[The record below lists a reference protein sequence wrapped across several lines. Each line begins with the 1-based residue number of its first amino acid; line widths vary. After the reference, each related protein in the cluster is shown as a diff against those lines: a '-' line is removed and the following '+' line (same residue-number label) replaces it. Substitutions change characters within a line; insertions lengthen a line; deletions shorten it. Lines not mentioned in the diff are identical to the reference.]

1 MGRAWGERE
10 GPAGPFLT
18 LCGTEALDQGSRQG
32 LVGDLAGV
40 DSMACVLGTGQRQGA
55 AEAVGAVLA
64 IQLGGTGLDA
74 LGVDNTVHRPP
85 DTDGPG
91 VEAAQQAHH
100 RGTAGLEL
108 LRGRWEDEDGGLSH
122 SP

>member
-1 MGRAWGERE
+1 M
-10 GPAGPFLT
+10 
-18 LCGTEALDQGSRQG
+18 
-32 LVGDLAGV
+32 GDLAGV
-40 DSMACVLGTGQRQGA
+40 DGMARVLRTGQRQGA

-64 IQLGGTGLDA
+64 QRGGTGQDA

-85 DTDGPG
+85 DTDGLG

-108 LRGRWEDEDGGLSH
+108 LRGWWEDEDGGLSH
-122 SP
+122 GP